1 MVQLSEFSPNISYIA
16 RLGVSKSMTKAI
28 TDELG
33 LPSLQDALKQIAD
46 ENGETEAD
54 NSAVEK
60 MANALQAVDSKSIK
74 RAEDPTGVD
83 EHVDESDE
91 IYAAAMSSYKD
102 LMDLGFNVEP
112 KHAGA
117 NAFTPALKALEIAL
131 KASQSKNKS
140 KMDRIRAV
148 MEQEAHRREM
158 NNGVE
163 DGEIIEGGGGSIT
176 ANRNDLMAKI
186 RSGEI

>member
-1 MVQLSEFSPNISYIA
+1 
-16 RLGVSKSMTKAI
+16 MTKAI

-33 LPSLQDALKQIAD
+33 LPSLQDALKEVSEA
-46 ENGETEAD
+46 NGEVAPTENAEVQD
-54 NSAVEK
+54 
-60 MANALQAVDSKSIK
+60 MANALQAVDPNALE
-74 RAEDPTGVD
+74 RADDPTGTQ
-83 EHVDESDE
+83 EHISEADE
-91 IYAAAMSSYKD
+91 IYDNAMRAHKD

-148 MEQEAHRREM
+148 MEQEAHQRDMGR
-158 NNGVE
+158 NVE